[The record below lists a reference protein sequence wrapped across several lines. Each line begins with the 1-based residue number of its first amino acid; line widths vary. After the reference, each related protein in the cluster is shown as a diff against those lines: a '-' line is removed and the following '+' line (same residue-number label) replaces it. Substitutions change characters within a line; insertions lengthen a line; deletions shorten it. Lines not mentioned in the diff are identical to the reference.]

1 MLAQCNLGIG
11 HQSAALPF
19 DSAFRQP
26 RPLTEVPGSVLRVDF
41 VELLVP
47 GRTAALVQRRSS
59 GHPHHRAAPFL
70 VAESLADQQRSKY
83 IVPYEGIRAARHS
96 GFKTR
101 EARLGHK
108 VLDPSKGA

>member
-26 RPLTEVPGSVLRVDF
+26 RPLTEVPGSVFRVDF

-47 GRTAALVQRRSS
+47 GRTAALAQRR
-59 GHPHHRAAPFL
+59 HPAIPTTGQPRFL
-70 VAESLADQQRSKY
+70 L
-83 IVPYEGIRAARHS
+83 
-96 GFKTR
+96 
-101 EARLGHK
+101 
-108 VLDPSKGA
+108 PSR